1 MKLKNSSNRRNKIID
16 EAAEWFVLMQ
26 QEHPRPSDVR
36 EFADWLA
43 SSAEHVREYLQVSVL
58 SRDFARLPDNGSVAA
73 LIRAGRDENPGNVIP
88 LGATDSRRPQRR
100 TGFGRRRSGWRRPVL
115 AALAVA
121 VVSLPFL
128 EPWAPSS
135 ETYETG
141 VGEQLSFPLED
152 GTVMTLNTRSK
163 VRLAF
168 TGDHRDVLLM
178 TGEALFD
185 VTKDPQRPFRV
196 LTGKAMISA
205 VGTSFNVRHRRDSTV
220 VTVVE
225 GSIEVATR
233 AQGAGRMREQRNGRE
248 NGDGQ
253 LSPVLVTIG
262 QQARVE
268 GSSGRVA
275 VIETSVAKATAW
287 RERRLVFDS
296 KPLSAVAEEFNLYN
310 DGTILIGDS
319 VLNSLAISGA
329 FSANDRHSFALFL
342 EETGLA
348 DVEFGPDDTIT
359 LVAPGEASE

>member
-1 MKLKNSSNRRNKIID
+1 M
-16 EAAEWFVLMQ
+16 A
-26 QEHPRPSDVR
+26 
-36 EFADWLA
+36 LA
-43 SSAEHVREYLQVSVL
+43 Q
-58 SRDFARLPDNGSVAA
+58 
-73 LIRAGRDENPGNVIP
+73 
-88 LGATDSRRPQRR
+88 
-100 TGFGRRRSGWRRPVL
+100 

-121 VVSLPFL
+121 VVSLAFL
-128 EPWAPSS
+128 RPWAPSP

-163 VRLAF
+163 VELAF
-168 TGDHRDVLLM
+168 TGDHRDVLLL

-233 AQGAGRMREQRNGRE
+233 GQSATQNRKPRNAE
-248 NGDGQ
+248 NGDSH

-310 DGTILIGDS
+310 DATILIGDS
-319 VLNSLAISGA
+319 ALNSLAISGA

-348 DVEFGPDDTIT
+348 DVEFGPDDTIM
-359 LVAPGEASE
+359 LVAPGESPE